1 MQINQLNYKS
11 ESKPDSLVELLQEKA
26 LERANERLYTFLTDG
41 ETQEIYLTYAQLDA
55 KAKLIAVWLQSMDL
69 EGERALLLYPP
80 GLDFIAAFMGC
91 LYAGVI
97 AVPAYPPRANQSL
110 ERLEVIILD
119 AQAKV
124 ALTTEALLPN
134 IERGFANNLELA
146 DMRCLAT
153 DNLSEE
159 LLSSWQKPSIDRNSL
174 AFLQYT
180 SGSTGNPKG
189 VMVSHGNLLANLQT
203 IHQCFGHT
211 AQSQGVIWL
220 PLYHDMGLIGGVL
233 QPLYGGFPVT
243 LMSPMHFLQKPM
255 RWLQA
260 VSRYKAT
267 TSGGPNFAYDV
278 VCRKVTAEQ
287 LATLDLSNWEVAFSG
302 AEPIRAETIELFVK
316 TFEPCGFRREALYPC
331 YGMAEN
337 TLIVTGGYKE
347 KPPVFLSIQE
357 AELEQNQVI
366 EADPEEKGVRTFVAC
381 GHAWLE
387 QQVKIVDPDSL
398 TECGDERVGEIWV
411 SGSSVAG
418 GYWNQ
423 PDLSETTFSAYLSDT
438 GEGPFLR
445 TGDLGFIKDRQLFV
459 TGRLKDVIIIR
470 GRNHYPQ
477 DIERTIEHCH
487 SALAPNRSA
496 AFAVEVNG
504 EEKLVI
510 VAEVERRFRERRRQ
524 SFDELSDDSE
534 RRQPVSGGRRDEPHI
549 DPGFEVVLP
558 EPPNL
563 DSAIDSIRAAVSKHH
578 GLQVYAVL
586 LLRIGSIP
594 KTSSGKIRRHA
605 CRNGF
610 LDGSLNIV
618 GGDRHL
624 LGSTNDG

>member
-1 MQINQLNYKS
+1 MEINKLNYQLAS
-11 ESKPDSLVELLQEKA
+11 ELDSLVELLQE
-26 LERANERLYTFLTDG
+26 RAIHQSSERLYTFLSDG
-41 ETQEIYLTYAQLDA
+41 ETDEIHLTYAELDT
-55 KAKLIAVWLQSMDL
+55 KAKLIAAWLQSMDL
-69 EGERALLLYPP
+69 VGERALLLYPP

-134 IERGFANNLELA
+134 IERGFANTLELA
-146 DMRCLAT
+146 FMRCLAT
-153 DNLSEE
+153 NNIPDSFSLN
-159 LLSSWQKPSIDRNSL
+159 WQKPSIDRKSL

-189 VMVSHGNLLANLQT
+189 VMVSHGNLLANLLT
-203 IHQCFGHT
+203 IYQCFGHT
-211 AQSQGVIWL
+211 PQSQGVIWL

-243 LMSPMHFLQKPM
+243 LMSPMHFLQKPI

-260 VSRYKAT
+260 VSRYRAT

-287 LATLDLSNWEVAFSG
+287 LAALDLSNWEIAFSG

-316 TFEPCGFRREALYPC
+316 TFAPCGFKREALYPC

-347 KPPVFLSIQE
+347 KPPVFVNIQE
-357 AELEQNQVI
+357 AELEENQVV
-366 EADPEEKGVRTFVAC
+366 EADLQQQGVRTFVGC
-381 GHAWLE
+381 GHPWLE
-387 QQVKIVDPDSL
+387 QKLAIVDPDSL
-398 TECGDERVGEIWV
+398 TECADERVGEIWV
-411 SGSSVAG
+411 SGASVAG

-423 PDLSETTFSAYLSDT
+423 PDLTEKTFSAYLVDT
-438 GEGPFLR
+438 GAGPFLR
-445 TGDLGFIKDRQLFV
+445 TGDLGFIKDEQLFV

-477 DIERTIEHCH
+477 DIEATIERSH

-496 AFAVEVNG
+496 AFAVEVGG

-524 SFDELSDDSE
+524 SFEESSDDSE
-534 RRQPVSGGRRDEPHI
+534 RRQPLSGGRRETPHI

-558 EPPNL
+558 EPPDL
-563 DSAIDSIRAAVSKHH
+563 DSTINSIKEAVARHH
-578 GLQVYAVL
+578 GLQVYAIL

-610 LDGSLNIV
+610 LDGSLTVV

-624 LGSTNDG
+624 LGGKNDG